1 MSKEGKSKFK
11 LTNYLKRYKLPIAIY
26 ILLFMMLTA
35 IATAVPILTGNAIEY
50 ISLSTPDYQ
59 SGIIMFVLIL
69 FLVVLQQFFAHAVD
83 VMYNK
88 YSNKLIRDM
97 SLDCVEQAFKINS
110 QSYSNHNTGEFIQR
124 IVSDPGYIINQS
136 STIINMISSIVTV
149 SVVMLRNVP
158 NSR

>member
-11 LTNYLKRYKLPIAIY
+11 FTNYLKRYKLPIAIY

-69 FLVVLQQFFAHAVD
+69 FLVVLQQFFAHAV
-83 VMYNK
+83 
-88 YSNKLIRDM
+88 
-97 SLDCVEQAFKINS
+97 
-110 QSYSNHNTGEFIQR
+110 
-124 IVSDPGYIINQS
+124 
-136 STIINMISSIVTV
+136 
-149 SVVMLRNVP
+149 
-158 NSR
+158 